1 MLNRALITA
10 IALVCG
16 IAFRQETKAQTEA
29 LSLEQIR
36 AAASELSGRAAADV
50 KQADF
55 PKYVGNAGLLIA
67 EGDSWFDYPF
77 YDVLQYLEG
86 VHQFKVES
94 TAHKGDTLE
103 SIVYDLGQLSGLALK
118 MSRLAETGK
127 TPVAILLSGGGNDI
141 AGPELTLLLNH
152 ARSGLPKLNERIVA
166 GVFEVRL
173 RTSYLTYIQAVT
185 NLSILYY
192 KRAIPVLIHGYDYP
206 IPDGRGYAGGWG
218 FLPGPWFK
226 PYFEQKGYDSVTE
239 NAATLKVLVD
249 RFNSIIEAIPKQ
261 SGYEHICYVRVKGT
275 LSSQLAPQQQY
286 QGDWGNELHPT
297 RAGFR
302 RVAAKFN
309 EAIDNC
315 ARKK

>member
-1 MLNRALITA
+1 MLYRHLAILI
-10 IALVCG
+10 IVICSNV
-16 IAFRQETKAQTEA
+16 ISQETKAQTDA

-36 AAASELSGRAAADV
+36 AAATELSARAATDV

-55 PKYVGNAGLLIA
+55 QKYEGTAGLLIA

-77 YDVLQYLEG
+77 YDVLQNLEG

-103 SIVYDLGQLSGLALK
+103 SIVYELGQLSGLALK

-127 TPVAILLSGGGNDI
+127 MPVAILLSGGGNDI

-152 ARSGLPKLNERIVA
+152 AKSGLPKINERIVA
-166 GVFEVRL
+166 GVFDVRL
-173 RTSYLTYIQAVT
+173 RTSYLTFIQAVT
-185 NLSILYY
+185 NLSNLYF
-192 KRAIPVLIHGYDYP
+192 KRSVPVLIHGYDYP

-226 PYFEQKGYDSVTE
+226 PYFEQKGYNAVTE

-261 SGYEHICYVRVKGT
+261 PGYEHVCYVPVKGT
-275 LSSQLAPQQQY
+275 LSPQLVPPQQY
-286 QGDWGNELHPT
+286 QSDWGNELHPT
-297 RAGFR
+297 RTGFR
-302 RVAAKFN
+302 KVAAKFN
-309 EAIDNC
+309 ETIDNC